1 MTPSTRHLV
10 VEDEGKAMTRRIAL
24 VLSTAM
30 LVVTL
35 NAQTPDRS
43 AGADLIVFNGKI
55 TTQNLA
61 QPQASA
67 LAVTRGRI
75 YSVGTDAEIL
85 SLKDGNTRL
94 IDADGKRLIPGLLD
108 AHVHVM
114 NESAN
119 NYNVRWDGVPTLKR
133 GLEML
138 SEQAQRTP
146 DGHWVRVIG
155 GWSPYQFKEN
165 RLPTMDELRK
175 AVPNRPLIVQYAYNQ
190 AFLNDL
196 AMKAFGVGTARFP
209 TVPDT
214 VFEKDAHG
222 RETGVVHGYTWTFL
236 AMEGMV
242 PQPSREEQV
251 SSLAYVINDL
261 NRFAVT
267 SVIDAGGSSGYPGGH
282 EALESLIRD
291 SRLNVR
297 FAFVDLQFGDGSRSV
312 VDTDIDAITKTSPIS
327 PRENMHP
334 TMVHGH
340 EYEGAGELLRVELH
354 DHENFDMPAVII
366 DNAKLRRYVEEDL
379 TKLVTRRI
387 PFRMH
392 ISYNENIT
400 PFLDALEK
408 VNRQTPLDGL
418 RWSIDHAETIS
429 PDNIARVK
437 ALGGGIALDD
447 KMALHG
453 DGFAKTYSRE
463 KALQTPPLRRL
474 VNSGVPLAMTTD
486 GFRASSFNPWIGI
499 GWMVSGK
506 SVSGSEGLARDNR
519 LSRSEALKLYTVGA
533 AWFMQTE
540 HEMGRIAPGNLA
552 DFALLSADYFTVPE
566 DEIANISS
574 VLTVV
579 GGRVVFGTGKYG
591 NLAPQLP
598 EPIPAWS
605 PVRYFGNFYGT
616 K

>member
-1 MTPSTRHLV
+1 
-10 VEDEGKAMTRRIAL
+10 
-24 VLSTAM
+24 
-30 LVVTL
+30 
-35 NAQTPDRS
+35 
-43 AGADLIVFNGKI
+43 
-55 TTQNLA
+55 
-61 QPQASA
+61 
-67 LAVTRGRI
+67 
-75 YSVGTDAEIL
+75 
-85 SLKDGNTRL
+85 
-94 IDADGKRLIPGLLD
+94 
-108 AHVHVM
+108 
-114 NESAN
+114 
-119 NYNVRWDGVPTLKR
+119 
-133 GLEML
+133 
-138 SEQAQRTP
+138 
-146 DGHWVRVIG
+146 
-155 GWSPYQFKEN
+155 
-165 RLPTMDELRK
+165 
-175 AVPNRPLIVQYAYNQ
+175 
-190 AFLNDL
+190 
-196 AMKAFGVGTARFP
+196 
-209 TVPDT
+209 
-214 VFEKDAHG
+214 
-222 RETGVVHGYTWTFL
+222 
-236 AMEGMV
+236 
-242 PQPSREEQV
+242 
-251 SSLAYVINDL
+251 
-261 NRFAVT
+261 
-267 SVIDAGGSSGYPGGH
+267 
-282 EALESLIRD
+282 
-291 SRLNVR
+291 
-297 FAFVDLQFGDGSRSV
+297 
-312 VDTDIDAITKTSPIS
+312 
-327 PRENMHP
+327 MHP

-354 DHENFDMPAVII
+354 DHETFDMPAVII
-366 DNAKLRRYVEEDL
+366 DNAKMRQYVEEDV